1 MKKRWILPGL
11 LVAAFALA
19 ATGLASGN
27 GHGKGKDPGHGH
39 GKHQKKFGPYDVV
52 TDDHGSCSNAW
63 AVDTEKR
70 TFKVKRNRDGSY
82 RVTRTDRGTFLTN
95 AGQSPGACETK
106 GKHGATVLAG
116 IKGRFH
122 GYLRGTVSG
131 GTFDPKATC
140 PADCGFTD
148 VWIATFFG
156 PSATFS
162 CFTNSTD
169 CKFSFQ
175 YHARGQGLKFHHWYD
190 KGKGAGTLGSE
201 RFHGD
206 IANA

>member
-1 MKKRWILPGL
+1 MKRWILPGL

-19 ATGLASGN
+19 ATGLA
-27 GHGKGKDPGHGH
+27 DPGHG
-39 GKHQKKFGPYDVV
+39 KNTKKKFGPYDVV
-52 TDDHGSCSNAW
+52 TDDNGSCGVTAW

-70 TFKVKRNRDGSY
+70 TFKVKRNSDGSY
-82 RVTRTDRGTFLTN
+82 RVTRTDRGTFVTT

-106 GKHGATVLAG
+106 GKHGATVLG
-116 IKGRFH
+116 DIKGKFH
-122 GYLRGTVSG
+122 GYLRGNITG
-131 GTFDPKATC
+131 GTFNPNAPCLAAPT
-140 PADCGFTD
+140 DCGFTD

-162 CFTNSTD
+162 CNTD
-169 CKFSFQ
+169 SAKCAFNFQ
-175 YHARGQGLKFHHWYD
+175 YHARHQGLKFHHWYD
-190 KGKGAGTLGSE
+190 LGKGAGTFLKE